1 MKRFWLGIGILV
13 GLLGLGIGAQGWMD
27 ALHTPCAAELEQAA
41 QEALQDNWSQALLL
55 AEQASSR
62 WEQTKKV
69 ISSLADHTPM
79 DEVDMLLAELH
90 VYARA
95 QEVPHFAACCTQLAA
110 MIQAIGQAHAFNWW
124 NLL

>member
-1 MKRFWLGIGILV
+1 MKRFWLGIGIMV
-13 GLLGLGIGAQGWMD
+13 VLLGLGIGAQVWMD

-79 DEVDMLLAELH
+79 DEVDMLLAELQDRKS
-90 VYARA
+90 V
-95 QEVPHFAACCTQLAA
+95 V
-110 MIQAIGQAHAFNWW
+110 
-124 NLL
+124 

>member
-13 GLLGLGIGAQGWMD
+13 ILLGLGIWSQIEMD
-27 ALHTPCAAELEQAA
+27 NLQAPCSAALEQAA
-41 QEALQDNWSQALLL
+41 QEALQDNWPDALIL
-55 AEQASSR
+55 AQQASSH
-62 WEQTKKV
+62 WEHTKKV

-90 VYARA
+90 VYARTR
-95 QEVPHFAACCTQLAA
+95 ETPHFAACCTQLAA
-110 MIQAIGQAHAFNWW
+110 MMQAIGQAHAFNWW

>member
-1 MKRFWLGIGILV
+1 MRRFWLGIGILII
-13 GLLGLGIGAQGWMD
+13 LLGLGIWAQIGMD
-27 ALHTPCAAELEQAA
+27 SLLAPCSAVLEQAA
-41 QEALQDNWSQALLL
+41 QEALEENWPHALAL
-55 AEQASSR
+55 AEQAGSR

-90 VYARA
+90 VYART
-95 QEVPHFAACCTQLAA
+95 QETPHFAACCTQLAA
-110 MIQAIGQAHAFNWW
+110 MMQAIGQAHAINWW